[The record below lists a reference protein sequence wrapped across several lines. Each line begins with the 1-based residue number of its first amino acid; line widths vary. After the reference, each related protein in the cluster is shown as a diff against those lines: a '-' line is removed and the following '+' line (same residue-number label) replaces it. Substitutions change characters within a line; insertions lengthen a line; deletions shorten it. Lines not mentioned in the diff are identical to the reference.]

1 MRHRMFLLMDDIVM
15 ASCHEV
21 LRFKP
26 VLHPAAII
34 YGTGQIN
41 ELPEHINPRPVS
53 YNFMREIA
61 QW

>member
-1 MRHRMFLLMDDIVM
+1 MDDIVM